1 MEKNT
6 DKIWF
11 RLIMIAF
18 FLAIIVW
25 SCSKSSSREEESGKA
40 QKTVE
45 AKEESIFKVNSIKKE
60 VEETEQF
67 LQVKGKNQYISEK
80 YGFALSYNQLMLN
93 DKLTG
98 NDVLELRHLSG
109 DRAVLTIRKPE
120 SWEGNPEDY
129 IKNAHKAPGQKIF
142 VRREFKLGNYP
153 ALLAE
158 FSQEVMK
165 MKMRVIELTAVK
177 DGYFYSLV
185 VTMDERYVDD
195 VRQEFDLVVNS
206 FRLLEEKGS
215 LEERWKDQ
223 LPPDFPH
230 DVIPLYAVDEIYYVS
245 GKSLAQDKSITVM
258 YDSKESR
265 ENLLKYY
272 QDIMKDAEPLPSR
285 GQTLI
290 AGVKSG
296 YVIEINL
303 ETFESLKQTR
313 VTVRIY
319 PR

>member
-1 MEKNT
+1 M
-6 DKIWF
+6 DKIWV
-11 RLIMIAF
+11 RLILTTF
-18 FLAIIVW
+18 FLTIFIW
-25 SCSKSSSREEESGKA
+25 SCSKSSSREEGSGLA
-40 QKTVE
+40 QKVVKTE
-45 AKEESIFKVNSIKKE
+45 EESIFKRGSIKNEIEEKE
-60 VEETEQF
+60 QLLKVS
-67 LQVKGKNQYISEK
+67 GKNQYVSEK

-98 NDVLELRHLSG
+98 NDILELRHISG
-109 DRAVLTIRKPE
+109 DKAVLTIRKPE

-142 VRREFKLGNYP
+142 VRREFRLGNYP

-158 FSQEVMK
+158 FTQEVMRV
-165 MKMRVIELTAVK
+165 KMRVIELTAIK

-195 VRQEFDLVVNS
+195 VRPEFDLVVNS
-206 FRLLEEKGS
+206 FRLLDKKVT

-223 LPPDFPH
+223 LPADFPH
-230 DVIPLYAVDEIYYVS
+230 DVLPLYAVDEIYYVS
-245 GKSLAQDKSITVM
+245 GKSLAQDKRITVM
-258 YDSKESR
+258 YDSKESQ

-272 QDIMKDAEPLPSR
+272 QDIMKDAEPLPAR

-303 ETFESLKQTR
+303 ETFEHLKQTR
-313 VTVRIY
+313 VTVRIST
-319 PR
+319 R